1 MQQAHTVKR
10 PSPEASPY
18 LLLSNV
24 PKDTTSKQL
33 RNLLTMMGPVVY
45 IELWNGKK
53 ERHHPLVDE
62 TSCIVRFQTRLGGE
76 RCIYLLEKHNQ
87 YMMPK
92 RALQVRKLTE
102 EESAFYEKVFRE
114 KEHEEIV
121 EGREGEEVLH
131 IRGEET
137 SHERDQKT
145 THEHNQTPLQR
156 NRKRKAEP
164 SEESKRQKI
173 WTVSQQTHF
182 N

>member
-114 KEHEEIV
+114 KESKETVEE
-121 EGREGEEVLH
+121 RE
-131 IRGEET
+131 GEET

-145 THEHNQTPLQR
+145 SLECNQTPLQHNQTPLQL